1 MSAAVS
7 GAGAERA
14 VSTLSVPR
22 GPGLGRQLV
31 AATPTKPMSGERFQE
46 CLDIIRHSRRDFA
59 KAIKARPNTV
69 DLWAT
74 SKVSIP
80 PSIARFLE
88 SEVRHRLRNPYPD
101 PAVWRRRGRNV
112 TPKGPDGLPLIGT
125 ESEPESDE
133 E

>member
-1 MSAAVS
+1 MSATAIM
-7 GAGAERA
+7 AGAERA
-14 VSTLSVPR
+14 VAPVSAARRS
-22 GPGLGRQLV
+22 GLGRSLV
-31 AATPTKPMSGERFQE
+31 PATPTKPMTGERFRE

-59 KAIKARPNTV
+59 KAVKARPNTV
-69 DLWAT
+69 DLWAVG
-74 SKVSIP
+74 KVSIP

-125 ESEPESDE
+125 EGEGEGDE
-133 E
+133 A